1 MDHDLT
7 LLSWGGKIPIVFVLA
22 ASDVAQL
29 HPPSP
34 RYVLA
39 SRMAYLPRLAEE
51 ATHAFR
57 QAVAPSGG
65 GSQNIWFE
73 ACGIP
78 LKWQLP
84 IGVLVDA
91 VRTQATPISPLPF
104 QIVIHFHD
112 FPSDK
117 ILACSGPDMSKWSY
131 INSLKQSTCLRF
143 GEVKKVLTGL
153 SEIQRE
159 QMWNAL
165 AVGNYHDFSKCNDML
180 HGVRCQEKGK
190 RRCIRVVGVVS
201 HNNNENTRAT
211 SPGKKDS
218 TEESKGTDNNTGGTL
233 RNVLRPLE
241 ITEEMKEGTVTL
253 QSFLNV
259 EENNDKGSAIMVH
272 GVEIPLQADVVEL
285 HEMLA
290 SADNCLYIV
299 LCGKYLNEVL
309 R

>member
-1 MDHDLT
+1 M
-7 LLSWGGKIPIVFVLA
+7 LLSNDPLNL
-22 ASDVAQL
+22 QL
-29 HPPSP
+29 HLIPEV
-34 RYVLA
+34 VLVY
-39 SRMAYLPRLAEE
+39 SKPFKRHFSL
-51 ATHAFR
+51 
-57 QAVAPSGG
+57 
-65 GSQNIWFE
+65 WFE

-211 SPGKKDS
+211 SPGKKDN

-299 LCGKYLNEVL
+299 LCGKYLNVL